1 MNKDSL
7 FWMLGRFRGDM
18 MRPGEPLVRALACSL
33 LSPAISPSSPHSVSP
48 SLSPPPSLSPSLFP
62 YPLDSPFLDI
72 SHPQQKPVFV
82 FPAGLEISVCFT
94 LNRVD
99 CLGKN
104 FTKWRGT
111 FKTKG
116 RSPRRSGHRSPV
128 HACVFCRSHGFRI
141 WPHVSLSLLGSVWL
155 SGKTQTLIYGHPF
168 PHDCFV
174 PVGKCGTCSS
184 FCEQRNDQ

>member
-1 MNKDSL
+1 MTFSKSTGLCNRQHQAVLEACCPLERS
-7 FWMLGRFRGDM
+7 LGRPCGPDAA
-18 MRPGEPLVRALACSL
+18 PPWGAPCTSSCLLPALPCYL
-33 LSPAISPSSPHSVSP
+33 PIFP
-48 SLSPPPSLSPSLFP
+48 SLSVFPSVSPPPSLSPSLFP

-111 FKTKG
+111 SKTKG
-116 RSPRRSGHRSPV
+116 RSPRRSGHRCLV
-128 HACVFCRSHGFRI
+128 GACIFCRSRGFRI
-141 WPHVSLSLLGSVWL
+141 
-155 SGKTQTLIYGHPF
+155 
-168 PHDCFV
+168 
-174 PVGKCGTCSS
+174 
-184 FCEQRNDQ
+184 

>member
-1 MNKDSL
+1 MTFSKSTELCNHQHQAVLEAFCPLERS
-7 FWMLGRFRGDM
+7 LGRPCSPDAAPPWGA
-18 MRPGEPLVRALACSL
+18 LVRALACSP
-33 LSPAISPSSPHSVSP
+33 LSPAISPSSPHSRSFP
-48 SLSPPPSLSPSLFP
+48 LYLPLHLSLLLFH
-62 YPLDSPFLDI
+62 YPLNSPFLDI

-116 RSPRRSGHRSPV
+116 RSPRRSGHRCLV
-128 HACVFCRSHGFRI
+128 GACVFCRSRGFRI
-141 WPHVSLSLLGSVWL
+141 
-155 SGKTQTLIYGHPF
+155 
-168 PHDCFV
+168 
-174 PVGKCGTCSS
+174 
-184 FCEQRNDQ
+184 